1 MKKAVMKTDVNKLAF
16 PMFPRG
22 AATNPKP
29 EIRSPKET
37 RGPKFKI
44 GAGRSGLGSGF
55 DFRNS
60 FGIRHSAFGFF
71 QVPAGRLNPLRHRRL
86 ESSRCAFTL
95 IELLVVIAIM
105 ATLAA
110 LILPVAGM
118 VKKHQ
123 YLYNTQTQMAQ
134 LETAIDRYKAA
145 YGFYPPSPT
154 NPPTVGNQS
163 SYINQL
169 YYELVGTTNYNNN
182 NNNVYQTLDG
192 STQIQASDVPSAFSG
207 VGGFV
212 NCSKPGAG
220 EDAPA
225 ARNFL
230 PDLKPNQV
238 WINYTNNKVGVT
250 LLIGPVGGPDAQYQP
265 LGLQDVN
272 PWRYNSS
279 NPTNNPGSYDLWMQL
294 VIGKQTNLICN
305 WTKQVQVNAPLP

>member
-1 MKKAVMKTDVNKLAF
+1 MKKAVMKTDANKLAF

-37 RGPKFKI
+37 RSPKFKI

-60 FGIRHSAFGFF
+60 FGFRHSAFGFF
-71 QVPAGRLNPLRHRRL
+71 QVPAGWLNPLRHRRL

-145 YGFYPPSPT
+145 YGFYPPD
-154 NPPTVGNQS
+154 NPGNPLT
-163 SYINQL
+163 NQL
-169 YYELVGTTNYNNN
+169 YYELVGTVFTNNN
-182 NNNVYQTLDG
+182 LYITLDG
-192 STQIQASDVPSAFSG
+192 SVQINTNQFIPVFGSSPG

-230 PDLKPNQV
+230 PDLKPNQ
-238 WINYTNNKVGVT
+238 IGTNNGVT
-250 LLIGPVGGPDAQYQP
+250 LLIGSVGGPDATSTYQP
-265 LGLQDVN
+265 LPGSDLN

-279 NPTNNPGSYDLWMQL
+279 NPTNNPGSYELWIQL
-294 VIGKQTNLICN
+294 SIGKQTNLICN
-305 WTKQVQVNAPLP
+305 WTKKVQVNTSLP

>member
-1 MKKAVMKTDVNKLAF
+1 MKTDANKLAF

-37 RGPKFKI
+37 RSPKFKI

-60 FGIRHSAFGFF
+60 FGFRHSAFGFF
-71 QVPAGRLNPLRHRRL
+71 QAPAGRLNPLRHRRL

-95 IELLVVIAIM
+95 IELLVVVTIM
-105 ATLAA
+105 GVLAA
-110 LILPVAGM
+110 LILPAAGM

-145 YGFYPPSPT
+145 YGFYPPD
-154 NPPTVGNQS
+154 NPGNPLT
-163 SYINQL
+163 NQL
-169 YYELVGTTNYNNN
+169 YYVLVGTTFTNNHN
-182 NNNVYQTLDG
+182 LYITLDG
-192 STQIQASDVPSAFSG
+192 SAQINTNQFVTVFGSSPG

-212 NCSKPGAG
+212 NCTKPGAG

-225 ARNFL
+225 ARSFL
-230 PDLKPNQV
+230 PELKPNQ
-238 WINYTNNKVGVT
+238 IGTNNGVT
-250 LLIGPVGGPDAQYQP
+250 LLIGSVGGPYAQYQP
-265 LGLQDVN
+265 LGQQDVN

-279 NPTNNPGSYDLWMQL
+279 NPTNNPGSYDLWIQL
-294 VIGKQTNLICN
+294 VFASGQTNLICN
-305 WTKQVQVNAPLP
+305 WNNKVQINSPLP